1 MSGGDKNS
9 YILRK
14 IPKKY
19 RNTAFSCV
27 FSLSVHSL
35 SMLTD
40 IKQILTKQRTTN
52 EPQALYL
59 LKC

>member
-40 IKQILTKQRTTN
+40 IKQIFN
-52 EPQALYL
+52 
-59 LKC
+59 KC

>member
-19 RNTAFSCV
+19 RNTAFICV
-27 FSLSVHSL
+27 FCLSLHSL

>member
-1 MSGGDKNS
+1 MSGDDKNS

-19 RNTAFSCV
+19 RNIAFSCV
-27 FSLSVHSL
+27 FSLRVHSL

-40 IKQILTKQRTTN
+40 IKQIFN
-52 EPQALYL
+52 
-59 LKC
+59 KC